1 MAFDVKKEYKDLYQ
15 PAATPS
21 IIEVPRMRFVAVE
34 GSGDPNEEDD
44 DYQTALQLLYGVSF
58 TIKMSRVQ
66 GSGRAHRGLLRLRGA
81 AAGGPV
87 AHGHE

>member
-34 GSGDPNEEDD
+34 GSGDPNEEDG
-44 DYQTALQLLYGVSF
+44 DYQTAL
-58 TIKMSRVQ
+58 
-66 GSGRAHRGLLRLRGA
+66 
-81 AAGGPV
+81 
-87 AHGHE
+87 

>member
-34 GSGDPNEEDD
+34 GSGDPNEEDG
-44 DYQTALQLLYGVSF
+44 DY
-58 TIKMSRVQ
+58 
-66 GSGRAHRGLLRLRGA
+66 
-81 AAGGPV
+81 
-87 AHGHE
+87 